1 MLDTLMLPD
10 AGGSVDDVVDYVIA
24 DAVVALDTQ
33 AGKAL
38 NEVDFAGVR
47 QKLMERA
54 SLLDGN
60 PATKP
65 AADQI
70 RSFLRTMT
78 RMQNI
83 SPELAARI
91 DTAKAKLAAAE
102 EQLQTSA
109 LNRFFAGSTGQALPN
124 TQAVLDNLFADKQSL
139 GQVDGKPA
147 GQLVDI
153 LNQVDAIADPAR
165 REATQKGI
173 EASFSN
179 FFRERFLIATREMPD
194 QRGVSAAKIEQ
205 ELGGVTNFLDKARL
219 VYKDQPEIAEAF
231 ETYLDLMGIQVG
243 TRKAT
248 SGAGNSITADKTEAI
263 AAANK
268 LVTLTFGAL
277 SRIGARVRA
286 STGFINDKINPAA
299 SVRLGETLL
308 SNADEFLEIARKVI
322 PDPDK
327 GMSQEQMDLLYAWA
341 IRSGIYS
348 EEDESS
354 EQDFMM
360 SLIETAATV
369 EGAVQQGKKNI
380 ESQMLNLLPQ

>member
-1 MLDTLMLPD
+1 
-10 AGGSVDDVVDYVIA
+10 
-24 DAVVALDTQ
+24 
-33 AGKAL
+33 
-38 NEVDFAGVR
+38 
-47 QKLMERA
+47 
-54 SLLDGN
+54 
-60 PATKP
+60 
-65 AADQI
+65 
-70 RSFLRTMT
+70 
-78 RMQNI
+78 
-83 SPELAARI
+83 
-91 DTAKAKLAAAE
+91 
-102 EQLQTSA
+102 
-109 LNRFFAGSTGQALPN
+109 
-124 TQAVLDNLFADKQSL
+124 
-139 GQVDGKPA
+139 
-147 GQLVDI
+147 
-153 LNQVDAIADPAR
+153 
-165 REATQKGI
+165 
-173 EASFSN
+173 
-179 FFRERFLIATREMPD
+179 
-194 QRGVSAAKIEQ
+194 
-205 ELGGVTNFLDKARL
+205 
-219 VYKDQPEIAEAF
+219 
-231 ETYLDLMGIQVG
+231 MGIQVG

-286 STGFINDKINPAA
+286 SFTGFINDKINPAA
-299 SVRLGETLL
+299 SVRLAETLL
-308 SNADEFLEIARKVI
+308 SNPDEFVEIARKVI